1 MENEIKQIVLCQN
14 CNNMTLQ
21 KLVFKHDCQV
31 YGFYANGEK
40 AEVPFEVRYY
50 VAICETCGDLSM
62 YVAEQE
68 IFEEKY
74 FNQTGL
80 VYPYPKINL
89 NKLPEIVRK
98 CYVEAI
104 RVKNNAPNAFA
115 LMIRKALE
123 AVCTD
128 KGIMKRTLRDSIIEL
143 QKLNFIPQNLSDMSY
158 IIRLIG
164 NIGAHN
170 ATIDVKP
177 GFVNT
182 IDDFFISIVEYIYI
196 QPDKIAGIQ
205 KQLKNR

>member
-1 MENEIKQIVLCQN
+1 MENEIKQIVLCQH

-115 LMIRKALE
+115 MLIRKALE
-123 AVCTD
+123 AICAD
-128 KGIMKRTLRDSIIEL
+128 KGILKGNLYDKNNLLSEMNLIPKNLTFPLFKKTKSRSPVFWTKVSGLTNIFGNLTL
-143 QKLNFIPQNLSDMSY
+143 P
-158 IIRLIG
+158 
-164 NIGAHN
+164 
-170 ATIDVKP
+170 P
-177 GFVNT
+177 
-182 IDDFFISIVEYIYI
+182 
-196 QPDKIAGIQ
+196 
-205 KQLKNR
+205 